1 MIVWTDVAVVDERI
15 LNEYK
20 INVTYFI
27 DILNLHL

>member
-27 DILNLHL
+27 DILNLPL